1 MSFEPKVE
9 ERLAASQVI
18 WLTTVTADCLPQ
30 PSLVWF
36 WWDGEAFTIYS
47 RPGKPKLPNIEKNPR
62 VTLHL
67 DAMARGEEE
76 VTIITGTAYV
86 DDTLPSSN
94 ENANYRE
101 KYRDLIE
108 NDLGMTVEQF
118 SDSYSVPIRVVPGT
132 TRVW

>member
-1 MSFEPKVE
+1 MSLEPKVE
-9 ERLAASQVI
+9 ERLAASHLI
-18 WLTTVTADCLPQ
+18 WLTTVTAKCLPQ

-36 WWDGEAFTIYS
+36 WWDGESLAIYS
-47 RPGKPKLPNIEKNPR
+47 QPQMPKLANIARNPG
-62 VTLHL
+62 VSLNL

-86 DDTLPSSN
+86 DTTFPSVIDN
-94 ENANYRE
+94 PDYRE

-118 SDSYSVPIRVVPGT
+118 SDSYSVPIRVSPGPV
-132 TRVW
+132 RVW

>member
-1 MSFEPKVE
+1 MSLEPKVE
-9 ERLAASQVI
+9 ERLAASHLI

-36 WWDGEAFTIYS
+36 WWDGESVVIYS
-47 RPGKPKLPNIEKNPR
+47 QPEMPKLANIARNPG
-62 VTLHL
+62 VTLNL

-76 VTIITGTAYV
+76 VTILTGTASV
-86 DDTLPSSN
+86 DDTLPPVT
-94 ENANYRE
+94 ENADYRE

-118 SDSYSVPIRVVPGT
+118 SESYSVPIRVIPGT
-132 TRVW
+132 VRVW